1 MWNEVYNMVEFS
13 RRLKKLRTE
22 MKLTQKQLAEQIGV
36 QNSIISF
43 YENGDRLPSPEI
55 IIKLAA
61 VLHVSTDYLMG
72 VDGINSVDVTGLTD
86 SDIVLV
92 RSLVNELREK
102 NQQYNIN
109 V

>member
-1 MWNEVYNMVEFS
+1 
-13 RRLKKLRTE
+13 

-72 VDGINSVDVTGLTD
+72 VEPNDSVDVADLTE
-86 SDIVLV
+86 SDIALV
-92 RSLVNELREK
+92 RSLIDCLRSK
-102 NQQYNIN
+102 NKQIKN
-109 V
+109 

>member
-1 MWNEVYNMVEFS
+1 MVEFS

>member
-1 MWNEVYNMVEFS
+1 MVEFS

-72 VDGINSVDVTGLTD
+72 VEPNDSVDVADLTE
-86 SDIVLV
+86 SDIALV
-92 RSLVNELREK
+92 RSLIDCLRSK
-102 NQQYNIN
+102 NQQIKN
-109 V
+109 